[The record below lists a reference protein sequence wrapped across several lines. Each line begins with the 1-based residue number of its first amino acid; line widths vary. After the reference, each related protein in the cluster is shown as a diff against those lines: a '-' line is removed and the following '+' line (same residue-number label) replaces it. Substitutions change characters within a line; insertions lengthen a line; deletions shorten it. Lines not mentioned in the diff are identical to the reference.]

1 MTARDTTPTPAQ
13 ARVIFGAERHL
24 LVGAGAGSGKTTT
37 VVQALCYQLGA
48 PVRDS
53 DGMVRTHPSPLALDD
68 LAAITYTNQAAAD
81 LKRKLRAALVAG
93 GLRDVAMDVDAA
105 RIGTIHGFCGDL
117 LRDHALRA
125 GVAPG
130 LRIVDEAEADV
141 IGTDCATRV
150 VRRAV
155 EAGVTSGDVAGLG
168 ELLAGRR
175 LTDVIGWVATL
186 SADADR
192 LARWGERAD
201 DLRPHERALLVLA
214 QRALAERVD
223 VLAAEGLL
231 DFDRMIVATRDLLR
245 AHADVRR
252 AVQRQLRLLVID
264 EFQDVD
270 PAQRDIAELLGGL
283 RADDPQPTR
292 LLLVGDPKQSIFSFR
307 RADVT
312 VWNGLAERFGREEGT
327 ARSDLTENF
336 RSRRGILAFVD
347 DVIGTA
353 MDEPVDESGER
364 QPFEVDYAPLEARAF
379 SEADDVAAGPCV
391 ELLCIA
397 AADNGKP
404 LGADDARA
412 VEAAAVAA
420 RIRELHADGVG
431 FGDIALVLVGWG
443 AVDTY
448 QGALR
453 AAGIP
458 TYALRQDGFWD
469 AREVLDCLLALR
481 AIRDPRD
488 DVAMVGLLKGP
499 FVGVRDDTLLALSE
513 ARGSGRLVEALGV
526 VPHEAPLLARAR
538 ALLDRFGAL
547 RDRVP
552 VHVLLARL
560 VEETGFVAALAHD
573 PEGGPQAVANVR
585 KLLRLASVAPDQSLG
600 EFLRTAAETRDRG
613 VREGAERLYRERSDV
628 VTITSVH
635 SAKGLEWPVV
645 FWCDLLRQPPG
656 ESDRLRLGR
665 ELFRLKAVDEEDE
678 SGRDPEHDALVEA
691 VQRESRAERLR
702 LWYVAATRPRHRL
715 VLSGVPLGARRENG
729 APADLVLRHF
739 GEEIAA
745 AVSSGESAFTLPYA
759 GRDGTAHRLAV
770 RVAGPSA
777 DRGAAVQ
784 DAAPRAV
791 VVPLLA
797 HPPAPIVVSRGRTR
811 LSATQLSTF
820 AADDARWWRRYV
832 FGFEADGGGGAAG
845 GNGGTDGVPGTDPR
859 LTGDIAHDVLER
871 YGFESDDIG
880 ELVEGAIVR
889 HDPDAPDGD
898 TPAGA
903 DYRARLRAL
912 VEAAVGHPAWR
923 ALAAEPSA
931 RRELR
936 FTWLLGD
943 DGTVEGA
950 FDLAA
955 VRDGTSVLL
964 DVKTGAAAADGDTL
978 AARYA
983 VQGATYVQA
992 AMALAGGRP
1001 ATFALL
1007 RLPDG
1012 GVVPVGAEQLPDVR
1026 AIVRRLR
1033 SG

>member
-13 ARVIFGAERHL
+13 ARVIFGTDRHL

-37 VVQALCYQLGA
+37 VVQALCFMLGA

-53 DGMVRTHPSPLALDD
+53 DGTVRTHPSPLALDD

-130 LRIVDEAEADV
+130 LRIVDEAEAGV

-155 EAGVTSGDVAGLG
+155 EMGVASGDVPGLA

-175 LTDVIGWVATL
+175 LTDVIGWVAAL

-192 LARWGERAD
+192 LARWGERAG
-201 DLRPHERALLVLA
+201 DLRPHEHALLVLA

-245 AHADVRR
+245 DHADVRR

-292 LLLVGDPKQSIFSFR
+292 LLLVGDPKQSIFAFR

-327 ARSDLTENF
+327 ARRDLTENF

-364 QPFEVDYAPLEARAF
+364 RPFEVDYAPLEARAF
-379 SEADDVAAGPCV
+379 SEADDAAAGPCV

-404 LGADDARA
+404 LAADDARA

-538 ALLDRFGAL
+538 ALLDRFSAF

-552 VHVLLARL
+552 VHLLLARV

-585 KLLRLASVAPDQSLG
+585 KLLRLAAAAPDQSLG
-600 EFLRTAAETRDRG
+600 EFLRTAAESRDRG

-645 FWCDLLRQPPG
+645 FWCDLLRQPRG

-665 ELFRLKAVDEEDE
+665 DLFRLKAVDEEDE
-678 SGRDPEHDALVEA
+678 SSRDPEHHALVEA

-715 VLSGVPLGARRENG
+715 VLSGVPLGARKANG
-729 APADLVLRHF
+729 APADLVLRTF
-739 GEEIAA
+739 GEAIEA
-745 AVSSGESAFTLPYA
+745 AVAGGASAFTLPYA
-759 GRDGTAHRLAV
+759 GRDGTPHRLAV
-770 RVAGPSA
+770 RVAGPLVG
-777 DRGAAVQ
+777 GALEE
-784 DAAPRAV
+784 DAAPRGV
-791 VVPLLA
+791 VVPMLA

-811 LSATQLSTF
+811 LSATQLLTL

-832 FGFEADGGGGAAG
+832 FGFEADDAGGGS
-845 GNGGTDGVPGTDPR
+845 GGTGRTDGGPVQAPR
-859 LTGDIAHDVLER
+859 VTGDIAHDVLER
-871 YGFESDDIG
+871 FGFESDDIA

-889 HDPDAPDGD
+889 HDPDAPDAD

-912 VEAAVGHPAWR
+912 VEAAVGHPVWR
-923 ALAAEPSA
+923 ALAVEPSA

-964 DVKTGAAAADGDTL
+964 DVKTGAAATDGDTL

-983 VQGATYVQA
+983 VQGATYVEA
-992 AMALAGGRP
+992 AMALTEGRP

-1007 RLPDG
+1007 WLPDG
-1012 GVVPVGAEQLPDVR
+1012 GVVPVGAAQLPDVR